1 MDLLS
6 NTSEIWICV
15 EVRDVQGGAR
25 ALHLPRDGDPLR
37 RHPPPRGHQA
47 HVPCRGQ
54 ESHLLQVDT
63 HSNDGLINYTDTKA
77 FVGSRSPSFS
87 GRDS

>member
-1 MDLLS
+1 MALVKLRTSVFIITYVDQLNNPSQTTLLKK
-6 NTSEIWICV
+6 WLCLQ
-15 EVRDVQGGAR
+15 VRDVQGGAR

-54 ESHLLQVDT
+54 ESHLL
-63 HSNDGLINYTDTKA
+63 
-77 FVGSRSPSFS
+77 
-87 GRDS
+87 